1 MPMSVLTGRIT
12 NGLTRVRDRLAGR
25 EDTVTGAV
33 LWFLI
38 AVLIVW
44 SAVGSTQLFV
54 VGVIVGSIFT
64 LGALGLT
71 LIYGVLK
78 FGNFAH
84 GDMMMLGAYVAFFFL
99 TGQVAR
105 TAREDTEVPWALDR
119 LPGAVDGIGDL
130 TFGYGLIIAAV
141 LAAVVM
147 ALLCVALDRLIYRPL
162 RRRHSGI
169 VIFAI
174 ASLGVAIAV
183 RSVMFIIWGPDPRV
197 YVSGIHRA
205 KSYPFDIVLKT
216 DQIFIFAVAVALA
229 ALSYLL
235 LFHTKL
241 GKAMRAIADNP
252 DLARVSGINTEQII
266 VWTWVVGGALV
277 AVAGVL
283 LAVQSQINPLLG
295 FVILLPLFASTILGG
310 IGNPLGALAGAMV
323 VGIAQEVSIEFF
335 EPAYKPGVAFV
346 ILILILLV
354 RPRGLLGAKV

>member
-1 MPMSVLTGRIT
+1 MTVLAGRFSET
-12 NGLTRVRDRLAGR
+12 FTRVRERLAGR
-25 EDTVTGAV
+25 GDAVTGIA
-33 LWFLI
+33 LWLPI

-44 SAVGSTQLFV
+44 SAVGPTQLFV
-54 VGVIVGSIFT
+54 VGVIVGSIFA

-84 GDMMMLGAYVAFFFL
+84 GDMMMMGAYVAFFFL

-105 TAREDTEVPWALDR
+105 TAREDAHLPWALDS
-119 LPGAVDGIGDL
+119 LPHATDGIGDL
-130 TFGYGLIIAAV
+130 TFGYGLIIAAL
-141 LAAVVM
+141 LAAAVM
-147 ALLCVALDRLIYRPL
+147 ALLSIALDRLIYRRL
-162 RRRHSGI
+162 RRRRSGI

-183 RSVMFIIWGPDPRV
+183 RSLMFIIWGPDPRV

-205 KSYPFDIVLKT
+205 HTYAFGIVLKT

-229 ALSYLL
+229 ALTYLL

-252 DLARVSGINTEQII
+252 DLARVSGIDTEQII
-266 VWTWVVGGALV
+266 LWTWAIGGALV

-283 LAVQSQINPLLG
+283 LAVQSQINPQLG
-295 FVILLPLFASTILGG
+295 FVLLLPLFASTILGG

-323 VGIAQEVSIEFF
+323 VGIAQEVSIELFA
-335 EPAYKPGVAFV
+335 PAYKPGVAFV

-354 RPRGLLGAKV
+354 RPRGLFGAKI